1 MYVIDSFNFRL
12 YWLPAGLKTLPPAGH
27 FEANKKLTFLI
38 VNPKKPSSTFLWTRA
53 QGLLCTFFCLHSL
66 GGCAGWGD
74 LLRPPRST
82 CQDLHGSHSLSISIF
97 VRLFRNAGAQTLGP
111 RVQTFSQLGK
121 FHTRL
126 HAPVTDCTP
135 HMILLIKTVNNVTAW

>member
-1 MYVIDSFNFRL
+1 MLLTVLMPPVSRV
-12 YWLPAGLKTLPPAGH
+12 PAGLQTLPPAGRL
-27 FEANKKLTFLI
+27 EANQKLTFLI

-53 QGLLCTFFCLHSL
+53 QGLLCTFFFCLRSQ
-66 GGCAGWGD
+66 GGCAGWDD

-111 RVQTFSQLGK
+111 RVQIFSQLGK
-121 FHTRL
+121 SHTRL
-126 HAPVTDCTP
+126 HAPVTDCTA
-135 HMILLIKTVNNVTAW
+135 HMLLLIKTVHNVTA